1 MSDIPK
7 ELMKKVMTAKGEKIF
22 LNISIGEKK
31 EPVTFDN
38 RTYTHYVSCAPRK
51 EERKEGVYYG
61 IGDLMESTFKSN
73 IPHRR
78 ISTTP
83 HRSMIR
89 ISPFNHGTILAQHRQ
104 RIEAML

>member
-1 MSDIPK
+1 MANLYGSICLSDIPK

-38 RTYTHYVSCAPRK
+38 HTYTHYVSCAPRK

-73 IPHRR
+73 IP
-78 ISTTP
+78 
-83 HRSMIR
+83 
-89 ISPFNHGTILAQHRQ
+89 SPEDINNAPSVGEDDGLPF
-104 RIEAML
+104 

>member
-1 MSDIPK
+1 MLERHTEGVDEKSNDGQGREDLPQY
-7 ELMKKVMTAKGEKIF
+7 LDRGE
-22 LNISIGEKK
+22 K

-73 IPHRR
+73 IP
-78 ISTTP
+78 
-83 HRSMIR
+83 
-89 ISPFNHGTILAQHRQ
+89 SPEDINNAPSVDDSDLPF
-104 RIEAML
+104 

>member
-1 MSDIPK
+1 MANLYGSICLSDIPK

-38 RTYTHYVSCAPRK
+38 RAYTHYVSCAPRK

-73 IPHRR
+73 IP
-78 ISTTP
+78 
-83 HRSMIR
+83 
-89 ISPFNHGTILAQHRQ
+89 SPEDINNAPSVSEDDGLPF
-104 RIEAML
+104 

>member
-1 MSDIPK
+1 MANLYGSICLSDIPK

-61 IGDLMESTFKSN
+61 IGDLMESTLKSN
-73 IPHRR
+73 IP
-78 ISTTP
+78 
-83 HRSMIR
+83 
-89 ISPFNHGTILAQHRQ
+89 SPEDINNAPSVGEDDGLPF
-104 RIEAML
+104 